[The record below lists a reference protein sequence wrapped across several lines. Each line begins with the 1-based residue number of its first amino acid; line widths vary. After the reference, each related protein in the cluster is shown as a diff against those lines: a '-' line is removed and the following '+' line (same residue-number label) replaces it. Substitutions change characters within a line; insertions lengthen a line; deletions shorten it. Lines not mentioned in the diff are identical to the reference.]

1 MKNTFFAL
9 LLICL
14 AFTAFKCDDD
24 DASVGFEED
33 KKELISL
40 QKTIEDLADAS
51 VCNETTECK
60 FIAFGSKPCGG
71 AWSYLI
77 YSTSINVEELESMVA
92 DYNQKQ
98 ADFNTKYGVIS
109 DCSAVMPPTGMK
121 CENNTCIPI
130 Y

>member
-1 MKNTFFAL
+1 MKKIFLPL
-9 LLICL
+9 LAICL
-14 AFTAFKCDDD
+14 LFMAFQCEDD
-24 DASVGFEED
+24 VNLTKEEEQQ
-33 KKELISL
+33 ELVAL
-40 QKTIEDLADAS
+40 KQTIENLAETS
-51 VCNETTECK
+51 VCNENTQCK

-71 AWSYLI
+71 PWGYLI

-98 ADFNTKYGVIS
+98 ADFNTKYSVIS
-109 DCSAVMPPTGMK
+109 DCSAVMPPTSLT

>member
-14 AFTAFKCDDD
+14 TFTAFKCDDD
-24 DASVGFEED
+24 ASFGFEED
-33 KKELISL
+33 KKELASL
-40 QKTIEDLADAS
+40 KKTIEDLANTS
-51 VCNETTECK
+51 VCDENTQCK

-77 YSTSINVEELESMVA
+77 YSTSIDVEKLEMLVEE
-92 DYNQKQ
+92 YNQKNT
-98 ADFNTKYGVIS
+98 DFNTKHGIIS
-109 DCSAVMPPTGMK
+109 DCSAVMPPTGLK
-121 CENNTCIPI
+121 CENNTCIAV

>member
-24 DASVGFEED
+24 APVGFEED
-33 KKELISL
+33 KQELISL
-40 QKTIEDLADAS
+40 QKTIQDLADTS

-60 FIAFGSKPCGG
+60 FLAFGSKPCGG
-71 AWSYLI
+71 PWSYLI
-77 YSTSINVEELESMVA
+77 YSTSIDVEKLEMLVET
-92 DYNQKQ
+92 YNQKQ
-98 ADFNTKYGVIS
+98 ADFNTKYGIIS
-109 DCSAVMPPTGMK
+109 DCSAVMPPTSLT
-121 CENNTCIPI
+121 CENNTCVPV